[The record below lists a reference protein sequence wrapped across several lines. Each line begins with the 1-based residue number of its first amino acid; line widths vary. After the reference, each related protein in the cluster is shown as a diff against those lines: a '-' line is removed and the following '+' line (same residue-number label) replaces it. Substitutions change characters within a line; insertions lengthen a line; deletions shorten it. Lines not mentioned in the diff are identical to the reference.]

1 MSASKASGEDGI
13 ITTAMLRQTF
23 SVVGPHLL
31 HVVNASIVSG
41 TVPPDWKLAVVTPLH
56 KSGSKTDPN
65 NYRPI
70 SILPTVA
77 KLTERVI
84 CDQLMKYLSDH
95 SVLCEQQ
102 HGFRPGHST
111 ETALLDAVVHLSESL
126 DKGQVAALTAID
138 TSKAFDSVE
147 HDRLLD
153 KLGWY
158 SVDHHWFHDWLC
170 DRRQRLRDGNDVLP
184 LTHGVV
190 QGSILGPILFSLF
203 TNDLSS
209 HITDCKLIMYA
220 DDVQFIHTCPPN
232 ALTQLKHRI
241 QGSLMVADSW
251 FSQNSLKINPTKT
264 DFYVGTYTP
273 EANGGYLLH

>member
-1 MSASKASGEDGI
+1 M
-13 ITTAMLRQTF
+13 
-23 SVVGPHLL
+23 
-31 HVVNASIVSG
+31 
-41 TVPPDWKLAVVTPLH
+41 
-56 KSGSKTDPN
+56 
-65 NYRPI
+65 
-70 SILPTVA
+70 
-77 KLTERVI
+77 
-84 CDQLMKYLSDH
+84 
-95 SVLCEQQ
+95 
-102 HGFRPGHST
+102 
-111 ETALLDAVVHLSESL
+111 VHLPESL

-158 SVDHHWFHDWLC
+158 GVDHHWFHDWLC

-190 QGSILGPILFSLF
+190 QWSILGPILFLLF

-220 DDVQFIHTCPPN
+220 DDVQFIHSCPPN

-264 DFYVGTYTP
+264 DFMLVHTRQRRTVGNFSIDFGSSTIQPSQSVKILGVTMDKNLSWESHVSTVVKRCYACICGLSKFSNKLTKN
-273 EANGGYLLH
+273 EKRVYLKH